1 MGNHLVFVGGGH
13 AHLTALVQL
22 REYIKAGHKVTLI
35 SPSPYHYYSGMGPG
49 MLSGIYRPQEVRF
62 HVKKLAQDR
71 GAEFIADAVVAVDP
85 YNHILSLK
93 SGKDIIYD
101 VVSFNTGSEVESEE
115 CLMTPVEN
123 IFPVKP
129 IINLLRARRVI
140 MTAPRGT
147 LKTLL
152 VAGGGAAGVEIT
164 ANLWSLLKSEHLAGK
179 IILIAGQKLLRGYPE
194 KARVLALRSL
204 QDREVEVIEGLHVRD
219 VRKDEAVLQ
228 DGTTLAFDMAF
239 LATGIRPSPLFKNS
253 GLPVGEDGGLLVN
266 AFLHSVS
273 FPDIFGGGD
282 CISLA
287 GNPLPKVGVYAVRQN
302 PVLFQNLMAALGKNP
317 LKPFV
322 PQKDFLTILNMG
334 DGRGILWRKG
344 WVWDGRLSFVLKNY
358 IDRAFMKK
366 FQVSGERDE
375 DE

>member
-1 MGNHLVFVGGGH
+1 MGKHLVFVGGGH

-22 REYIKAGHKVTLI
+22 REYIKAGHNVTLI

-62 HVKKLAQDR
+62 HVKKLAQER
-71 GAEFIADAVVAVDP
+71 GAVFIEDVVMAVDP
-85 YNHILSLK
+85 HNHILSLK

-101 VVSFNTGSEVESEE
+101 VLSFNTGSEVAAEE
-115 CLMTPVEN
+115 YFMTPVEN

-129 IINLLRARRVI
+129 IINLLRARRLI
-140 MTAPRGT
+140 MTAPRGS
-147 LKTLL
+147 LKTFL

-164 ANLWSLLKSEHLAGK
+164 ANLWSLLKTEHLGGK
-179 IILIAGQKLLRGYPE
+179 IILIAGEKLLRGYPE

-219 VRKDEAVLQ
+219 VRKDEAVFQ

-239 LATGIRPSPLFKNS
+239 LATGIRPSSLFKNA
-253 GLPVGEDGGLLVN
+253 GLPIGEDGGLLVN

-302 PVLFQNLMAALGKNP
+302 PVLFQNLMAALEKNP

-322 PQKDFLTILNMG
+322 PQKHFLTILNMG
-334 DGRGILWRKG
+334 EGRGILWRKG
-344 WVWDGRLSFVLKNY
+344 WVWEGRLSFVLKNY

>member
-1 MGNHLVFVGGGH
+1 
-13 AHLTALVQL
+13 
-22 REYIKAGHKVTLI
+22 
-35 SPSPYHYYSGMGPG
+35 MGPG
-49 MLSGIYRPQEVRF
+49 MLSGTYRPQEVRF

-71 GAEFIADAVVAVDP
+71 GAGFLADVVVAVDP
-85 YNHILSLK
+85 HNHILSLK
-93 SGKDIIYD
+93 SGKDVTYE
-101 VVSFNTGSEVESEE
+101 VVSFNTGSEVTAEE
-115 CLMTPVEN
+115 YLVPPVEN

-129 IINLLRARRVI
+129 IINLLHARRLI
-140 MTAPRGT
+140 MAAPRGL
-147 LKTLL
+147 LKTFL

-179 IILIAGQKLLRGYPE
+179 IILIAGERLLRGYPE
-194 KARVLALRSL
+194 KARVLALRAL
-204 QDREVEVIEGLHVRD
+204 QDRKVEVIEGLHVRD

-239 LATGIRPSPLFKNS
+239 LATGIRPSPLFRNS
-253 GLPVGEDGGLLVN
+253 GLPVGRDGGLLVN
-266 AFLHSVS
+266 AFLQSVS

-282 CISLA
+282 CISFA

-302 PVLFQNLMAALGKNP
+302 RVLFQNLMAALEGRH

-322 PQKDFLTILNMG
+322 PQRNFLTILNMG

-344 WVWDGRLSFVLKNY
+344 WVWHGRLSFILKDY

-375 DE
+375 ND